1 MILLLQDSPSVK
13 SKYTAS
19 VSVPEGLKALMSAN
33 LESEMGEADQD
44 RKNYRTYKFRQ
55 DVPIPSYLLA
65 LAVGNLESRKL
76 GPRSKVVQTSTNH
89 LYFSA
94 VCIQQYCSYLY
105 NESSSTILQRS
116 RHHSNKSCLWE
127 GMS

>member
-1 MILLLQDSPSVK
+1 MQDSPSVK
-13 SKYTAS
+13 SKYTAA

-33 LESEMGEADQD
+33 LASELGQPDE
-44 RKNYRTYKFRQ
+44 KRTGHRVFKFRQ

-76 GPRSKVVQTSTNH
+76 GPRSKVKSF
-89 LYFSA
+89 LK
-94 VCIQQYCSYLY
+94 
-105 NESSSTILQRS
+105 ILQYLPFYLPATQM
-116 RHHSNKSCLWE
+116 NNCQ